1 MEVYFIRHTTPQ
13 VAKGICY
20 GQSDL
25 DITDSFEAECRQLK
39 PQLPEKFDTVYSSP
53 LKRCTILAQQLTS
66 QVITDDR
73 LKEMNFGDWEM
84 KKWDEIPNE
93 PLDYWMEHFVTAKT
107 PNGESM
113 EGLHARVK
121 EWWQSIQ
128 VNDSKQKIAVV
139 THAGVIRIMHAHLNN
154 IPLNKAFENFNIGY
168 GEVWKYDAV

>member
-1 MEVYFIRHTTPQ
+1 MEVYFIRHTTPE
-13 VAKGICY
+13 VAKCICY

-25 DITDSFEAECRQLK
+25 DVTESFEAECNQLK
-39 PQLPEKFDTVYSSP
+39 QQLPEKFDAVYSSP

-84 KKWDEIPNE
+84 KKWDEIPKE
-93 PLDYWMEHFVTAKT
+93 PLDHWMEHFVTAKT

-113 EGLHARVK
+113 EGLDVRVI
-121 EWWQSIQ
+121 EWWGSIKK
-128 VNDSKQKIAVV
+128 DRLKIAVV

-154 IPLNKAFENFNIGY
+154 IPLNKAFENFKIGY
-168 GEVWKYDAV
+168 GEIWRYDAE